1 MSSGYSTCSKLFCLT
16 HVQVKVRF
24 PDYAFNEN
32 IHIYCISRMGC
43 FPDTPFLR
51 HAKIKEGDQLRG
63 RLISL
68 RVSLHER
75 DRAGLI
81 DNPALKSK
89 VQ

>member
-1 MSSGYSTCSKLFCLT
+1 
-16 HVQVKVRF
+16 
-24 PDYAFNEN
+24 
-32 IHIYCISRMGC
+32 MGC